1 MAIDPAADLAAVFAS
16 GDFTPLTGTVR
27 QGGVDYPFTKGTV
40 AKRELRPSRGEK
52 DREELSVFLLASDLG
67 VELRRD
73 ATVAMTGDSGQEFLV
88 DSVTP
93 VQGPDNTAVG
103 YEADL
108 SRYLE
113 RIGREE

>member
-27 QGGVDYPFTKGTV
+27 QGGVDYPFTTASV
-40 AKRELRPSRGEK
+40 SRRSLRPDRGEK
-52 DREELSVFLLASDLG
+52 DREELSVFLLADDLG

-73 ATVAMTGDSGQEFLV
+73 STVSLTGDSGQEFLV
-88 DSVTP
+88 DNVSP

-103 YEADL
+103 YQAEL
-108 SRYLE
+108 SRHLE